1 MLLKGFGKDDRCLMG
16 TFVTQVDE
24 TITVIGH
31 KLDTR
36 DYQPHKILLQRLVE
50 RRDGCCKSV
59 GIEAVVV
66 KYPLQFLCRLI
77 LTALI
82 DVHVHFVQVFIR
94 EPGERLM
101 VDVNFILLA
110 LVSNDVS

>member
-1 MLLKGFGKDDRCLMG
+1 MG

-24 TITVIGH
+24 SVAIIGH
-31 KLDTR
+31 EFDTC
-36 DYQPHKILLQRLVE
+36 DNQPHKILLQRLVE

-66 KYPLQFLCRLI
+66 KYPLQFLSRLI

-82 DVHVHFVQVFIR
+82 DVHVHSFKCSA
-94 EPGERLM
+94 
-101 VDVNFILLA
+101 DH
-110 LVSNDVS
+110 NDVSQVHLVIVVD

>member
-1 MLLKGFGKDDRCLMG
+1 MLLKGLGKDNRCLMG

-24 TITVIGH
+24 SVAIIGH

-36 DYQPHKILLQRLVE
+36 DNQPHKVLLQRLVE
-50 RRDGCCKSV
+50 RRDNCGESIR
-59 GIEAVVV
+59 IEAVVV
-66 KYPLQFLCRLI
+66 EDSLQFLSRLI

-94 EPGERLM
+94 KPGERLM
-101 VDVNFILLA
+101 VDINFILLA
-110 LVSNDVS
+110 RLVMSVR